1 MMRKQQGATFLTW
14 VAGVG
19 VVIFAFITAVKLA
32 PLYLEFYAVRS
43 LTEKV
48 AQDPAMVRG
57 TTQQIRRKVADY
69 IDVNGLYTL
78 TADAFSV
85 IQVEGKQ
92 NVRALTV
99 SYEVRKHWFA
109 NIDFLTTFEYSQELG
124 KAGDT

>member
-1 MMRKQQGATFLTW
+1 MRKQRGATFLTW
-14 VAGVG
+14 VAGAG
-19 VVIFAFITAVKLA
+19 VVIFVFITAIKLT

-48 AQDPAMVRG
+48 ALDPTMLRAN
-57 TTQQIRRKVADY
+57 TQQIRRKVADY

-78 TADAFSV
+78 TPDAFSV
-85 IQVEGKQ
+85 VQVDGKD
-92 NVRALTV
+92 NTRALAV

-109 NIDFLTTFEYSQELG
+109 NIDFLTTFEYSREIG